1 MKKTYE
7 IMEFDITLG
16 NELERVSASDE
27 HDNAG
32 EDWGDL
38 P

>member
-1 MKKTYE
+1 MRKNYE
-7 IMEFDITLG
+7 IMEFDITLA
-16 NELERVSASDE
+16 NEVELVRASDE